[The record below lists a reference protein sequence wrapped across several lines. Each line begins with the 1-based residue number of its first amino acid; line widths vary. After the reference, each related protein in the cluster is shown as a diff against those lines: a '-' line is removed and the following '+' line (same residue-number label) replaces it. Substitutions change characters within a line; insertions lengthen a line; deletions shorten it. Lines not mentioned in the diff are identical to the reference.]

1 MIQDYLRRIGL
12 AAEIERV
19 DRAVVWGRMGVGDFD
34 AGVHVLQTHTG
45 WSNRYFGKDSIVGYE
60 NPRVAEALSRA
71 EDTADLDALDALY
84 VEIGKEFARDPW
96 SFFSRLPPFMPFTIA
111 FEGWTRARLELL

>member
-60 NPRVAEALSRA
+60 NPRVPGS
-71 EDTADLDALDALY
+71 
-84 VEIGKEFARDPW
+84 AR
-96 SFFSRLPPFMPFTIA
+96 F
-111 FEGWTRARLELL
+111 